1 MGYWLF
7 KFKQPGGFEAMRE
20 ETYGFTQ
27 LASHVRVSAQPG
39 DELVIYNIEGK
50 HVAAVVRVI
59 GPVFE
64 REEQTE
70 HAERW
75 RYAVPTEPLLIA
87 PRGPKRPVAG
97 RNFRRIDEAEFRE
110 LERVVKVNSR

>member
-1 MGYWLF
+1 MTYWLF
-7 KFKQPGGFEAMRE
+7 KFNQPRGFDAMRE

-50 HVAAVVRVI
+50 HVAAIVRVT
-59 GPVFE
+59 GAVFE
-64 REEQTE
+64 RDEDSE

-75 RYAVPTEPLLIA
+75 RYAVPTEPIIVA
-87 PRGPKRPVAG
+87 SHGPKIRVAG
-97 RNFRRIDEAEFRE
+97 RNFRKLLEPEFRE
-110 LERVVKVNSR
+110 LERVVRLNRG